1 MRKTKIKPRQN
12 PPKGRSSLETLDLVH
27 PHAAGIDI
35 GSREIWVSLPPDR
48 AGETVRC
55 FGTFTPDLESL
66 VQWLLENQVDTV
78 AMESTGVYWIPLF
91 ELLEANHIQ
100 TYLVNARHIKN
111 VPGRKTDVLDC
122 QWLQKLHRLGLLNGS
137 FRPDAEMVILRT
149 YLRHRAELI
158 QHRAPHILHM
168 QKALQQMNLQLHH
181 VLSDITGVTG
191 MHILR
196 AIVAGERDPKV
207 LAGFRQPGCKAD
219 EATIIKAL
227 TGSWRE
233 EHLFTLK
240 QSLDL
245 FDFFTTQ
252 ITACDAQIERQFSA
266 IKPRWDA
273 PDDLPSLPPV
283 KSGSKTK
290 NKPAEST
297 RQELFRIVGVDLV
310 AVTGLSASLTQ
321 TIVTEIGTDMSR
333 WSSVKHYASWLGLAP
348 HNDISGGKVLRSRT
362 LKTGNRAGQA
372 FRQAAASVTRSN
384 SAFGAF
390 YRRKCAHLGPAQ
402 ALVAT
407 AHKIARAV
415 YFMLKYK
422 VPFEDIG
429 AEGYETQQRQRE
441 LTSLQR
447 KAAKL
452 GFDLTPK
459 EAALVPTSA

>member
-1 MRKTKIKPRQN
+1 MPKTKIKSKPNQ
-12 PPKGRSSLETLDLVH
+12 PKVPSLETLDVVH
-27 PHAAGIDI
+27 PHAAAADI

-66 VQWLLENQVDTV
+66 VHWLLENEVKTV
-78 AMESTGVYWIPLF
+78 AMESTGVYWMPLF
-91 ELLEANHIQ
+91 ELLEAHQIQ
-100 TYLVNARHIKN
+100 AYLINARHIHN

-137 FRPDAEMVILRT
+137 FRPDAEMVVLRT

-191 MHILR
+191 LQILR
-196 AIVAGERDPKV
+196 AIVAGEPDPQA
-207 LAGFRQPGCKAD
+207 LASFRQPGCKAD
-219 EATIIKAL
+219 QATLVKAL

-252 ITACDAQIERQFSA
+252 ITACDAQIERQFTA

-273 PDDLPSLPPV
+273 PADLPPLPPV

-290 NKPAEST
+290 NKPAQST
-297 RQELFRIVGVDLV
+297 RQELFRIVGIDLV
-310 AVTGLSASLTQ
+310 AVPGLSASLAQ
-321 TIVTEIGTDMSR
+321 TIVTEIGTDMSQ
-333 WSSVKHYASWLGLAP
+333 WPSVKHFASWLGLAP

-362 LKTGNRAGQA
+362 LKTDNRAGQA

-390 YRRKCAHLGPAQ
+390 YRRKCAQLGPAQ

-407 AHKIARAV
+407 AHKIARTV
-415 YFMLKYK
+415 YFMLKDK

-429 AEGYETQQRQRE
+429 AEGYETQQRERE
-441 LTSLQR
+441 LAHLQR

-452 GFDLTPK
+452 GFALIPK
-459 EAALVPTSA
+459 EVALEATAV

>member
-1 MRKTKIKPRQN
+1 MPKTKSNRQPN
-12 PPKGRSSLETLDLVH
+12 QPKVPSLETLDVVH
-27 PHAAGIDI
+27 PNAAAADI

-48 AGETVRC
+48 GGETVRC
-55 FGTFTPDLESL
+55 FGAFTPDLESL
-66 VQWLLENQVDTV
+66 VQWLRENRVDTV
-78 AMESTGVYWIPLF
+78 AMESTGVYWIPLY
-91 ELLEANHIQ
+91 ELLEANQIQ
-100 TYLVNARHIKN
+100 AYLVNAQHIQK
-111 VPGRKTDVLDC
+111 VPGRKSDVLDC

-191 MHILR
+191 MQILR
-196 AIVAGERDPKV
+196 AIIAGEHDPKV

-233 EHLFTLK
+233 EYLFTLQ
-240 QSLDL
+240 QSLEL
-245 FDFFTTQ
+245 FDFFSSQ
-252 ITACDAQIERQFSA
+252 ITACDAEIERRFAA

-273 PDDLPSLPPV
+273 PDTLPPLPPA
-283 KSGSKTK
+283 KPTSRTK

-297 RQELFRIVGVDLV
+297 RQHLFRIVGVDLV

-321 TIVTEIGTDMSR
+321 TILTEVGTDMSK
-333 WSSVKHYASWLGLAP
+333 WLGVKHYASWLGLAP

-372 FRQAAASVTRSN
+372 FRQAAAAVTRSN

-390 YRRKCAHLGPAQ
+390 YRRKCAQLGPAQ

-407 AHKIARAV
+407 AHKIARTV

-441 LTSLQR
+441 LTALQR

-459 EAALVPTSA
+459 DQTLEPTAA